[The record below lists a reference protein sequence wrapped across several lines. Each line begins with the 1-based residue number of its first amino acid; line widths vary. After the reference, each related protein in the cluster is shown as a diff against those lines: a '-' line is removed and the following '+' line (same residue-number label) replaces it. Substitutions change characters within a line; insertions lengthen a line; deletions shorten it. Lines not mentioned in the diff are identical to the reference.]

1 MKTSNPVIII
11 TRDESQ
17 FIQLN
22 KQEAIQLELKLNV
35 TSKGHAWKNIGNE
48 LFNFGSSQEQKNYS
62 FVVTNE
68 QFEFIKLLM
77 LKNSWKS
84 CVGL

>member
-11 TRDESQ
+11 TSDESQ

-35 TSKGHAWKNIGNE
+35 TSKGHELKNIGDE
-48 LFNFGSSQEQKNYS
+48 LFNFGSSQEQKNCS
-62 FVVTNE
+62 FIVTNE
-68 QFEFIKLLM
+68 QYKFIMMLM
-77 LKNSWKS
+77 SKSSWKD
-84 CVGL
+84 CYGL